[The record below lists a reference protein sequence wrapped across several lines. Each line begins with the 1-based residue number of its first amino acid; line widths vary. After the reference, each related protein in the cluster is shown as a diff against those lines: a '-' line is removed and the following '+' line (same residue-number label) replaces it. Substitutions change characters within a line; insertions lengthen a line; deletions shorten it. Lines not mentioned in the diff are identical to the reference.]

1 MIIPYLNYEISFSL
15 SNKTYFC
22 IGLTVLFLIIANPE
36 FYKIVGGVIGLSNY
50 EDNRSYHKFYLLF
63 IHSIVY
69 GLIIYFVLSI
79 YNPFT
84 TTHSHKSK
92 LIHK

>member
-22 IGLTVLFLIIANPE
+22 IGLMVLFLLLANPGV
-36 FYKIVGGVIGLSNY
+36 YKIVGGIIGLEKY
-50 EDNRSYHKFYLLF
+50 DDNRSYHKFYLLF

-69 GLIIYFVLSI
+69 CLIIYLLLSL
-79 YNPFT
+79 YNPFIS
-84 TTHSHKSK
+84 THTKK
-92 LIHK
+92 IHK